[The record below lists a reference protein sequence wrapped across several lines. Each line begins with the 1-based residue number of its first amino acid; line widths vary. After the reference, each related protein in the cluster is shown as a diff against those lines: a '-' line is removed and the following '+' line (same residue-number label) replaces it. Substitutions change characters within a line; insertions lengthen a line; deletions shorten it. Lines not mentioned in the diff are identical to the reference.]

1 MVQSPW
7 CTAAVAVVCC
17 FLSSEGASYAWVWL
31 FFTSNLIAVI
41 KKSTSS
47 DSQWVCVGWLERFDW
62 MWNKQGLPQC
72 TAKTIKWSLWGRPS
86 RLWWLRAGHESV
98 FLHLVFVL
106 HLSLSIYI
114 YICLYLPNLCVCLSS
129 NPSLSLCTCLSIPF
143 LLICLFFVSIRLSLY
158 LSVYLSVFLSSNAS
172 FYLFLCIYYS
182 VCLSAC
188 VSMYSSIIPFQPFC
202 PACLAIYGC
211 NYQLYIWWGI
221 VLFTHCHKLV
231 KHGHQF

>member
-1 MVQSPW
+1 MPLLFLSFREVSVSTTQCVSFKAACLLNTLISNISCIYYMVQSPW

-114 YICLYLPNLCVCLSS
+114 Y
-129 NPSLSLCTCLSIPF
+129 LSLP
-143 LLICLFFVSIRLSLY
+143 
-158 LSVYLSVFLSSNAS
+158 
-172 FYLFLCIYYS
+172 
-182 VCLSAC
+182 
-188 VSMYSSIIPFQPFC
+188 P
-202 PACLAIYGC
+202 
-211 NYQLYIWWGI
+211 
-221 VLFTHCHKLV
+221 
-231 KHGHQF
+231 